1 MTAVVVSA
9 VVVSAA
15 GRPGPGASTNWCLPT
30 GLLVM
35 LVHLRTQLPHAAPA
49 ELYGVARS
57 TITEAIGE
65 LRPLLGDRGF
75 GAAGRHCVAT

>member
-1 MTAVVVSA
+1 
-9 VVVSAA
+9 
-15 GRPGPGASTNWCLPT
+15 
-30 GLLVM
+30 M